1 MSDKDWVCG
10 STRTTTTTI
19 KKMAKRE
26 KHRLKNSWK
35 KTQKS
40 SYAVHKFLSQKRR
53 THTHSA
59 KNDRITNENCME
71 IFMPLF
77 SAYSHPCV
85 IGCLCAVPCSYVCV
99 SAFICF
105 DHSHLCI
112 VYCCVETKLQSTSA
126 YMRNARDY
134 IYHACIVRISFCFI
148 FFAQMFTLT
157 MTFILFLRHE
167 FF

>member
-10 STRTTTTTI
+10 STRTTTTTTI

-26 KHRLKNSWK
+26 KHRLKNNWK
-35 KTQKS
+35 KITEIIVCCTQISLAKTP
-40 SYAVHKFLSQKRR
+40 H

-85 IGCLCAVPCSYVCV
+85 IGCLCAVLCLYVCV

-126 YMRNARDY
+126 YMRNARDDY

-148 FFAQMFTLT
+148 FL
-157 MTFILFLRHE
+157 HKCSH
-167 FF
+167 